1 MSFGKHPVIPDI
13 LSDTAC
19 NLCEGVLATVC
30 KWTGCQVRVDEFERT
45 SQKMKKT
52 KYEVSY

>member
-1 MSFGKHPVIPDI
+1 MSFAKHPVIPDI

-19 NLCEGVLATVC
+19 NLCEGVLVTVC
-30 KWTGCQVRVDEFERT
+30 KWTGCQVRVGEFERT
-45 SQKMKKT
+45 SKKMKKT